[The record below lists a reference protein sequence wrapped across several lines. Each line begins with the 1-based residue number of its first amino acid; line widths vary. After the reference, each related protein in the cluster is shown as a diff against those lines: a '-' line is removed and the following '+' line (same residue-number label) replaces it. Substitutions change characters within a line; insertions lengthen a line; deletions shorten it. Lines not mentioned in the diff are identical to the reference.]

1 MILEDLSAESRYT
14 LQPAYYEINLRGKY
28 ARDNESSEMLDII
41 LNNTA
46 HDIGNV
52 YDFGSFS
59 STTFWRY
66 GRDMVINWASN
77 FERYAERMERDI
89 QRTIEAYENN
99 E

>member
-28 ARDNESSEMLDII
+28 ARDDESQEMLDII
-41 LNNTA
+41 LSNTA

-59 STTFWRY
+59 STAFWRY
-66 GRDMVINWASN
+66 GRDMQIEWASR
-77 FERYAERMERDI
+77 FEKVMERMERDI
-89 QRTIEAYENN
+89 QKTIESYEILD
-99 E
+99 